1 MEDAYFKFI
10 IEEEDGDG
18 IDPINVQTV
27 KDETGNIYY
36 EVCDLDDCPEEAV
49 IGRSL
54 FSANDYIAAVRFGI
68 QLHDMGYD
76 DVETSYVNV
85 SD

>member
-1 MEDAYFKFI
+1 MEDTYFKFI
-10 IEEEDGDG
+10 IEEEDGDD

-27 KDETGNIYY
+27 KDEAGNIYY
-36 EVCDLDDCPEEAV
+36 EVCDLNDCPEEAV

-76 DVETSYVNV
+76 DVETSYANV
-85 SD
+85 GA